1 LKKTRNL
8 IREDNDK
15 SIEAFIEHCETKDV
29 SSSPVARLFIWLM
42 KIDKTLMDYLQKRSL
57 PNKLLQGFKF
67 AIECLEFVEKQTVNK
82 ADSTND
88 SDDYIDPELK
98 ESLRRLINDSFTNK
112 DVSGFKD
119 KIQNYNV
126 KKILEKILLW
136 DNSGIFRKIVER
148 CDVER
153 LKIL

>member
-1 LKKTRNL
+1 
-8 IREDNDK
+8 
-15 SIEAFIEHCETKDV
+15 
-29 SSSPVARLFIWLM
+29 
-42 KIDKTLMDYLQKRSL
+42 MDYLQKRSL

-126 KKILEKILLW
+126 KKNL
-136 DNSGIFRKIVER
+136 RK
-148 CDVER
+148 DTAMG
-153 LKIL
+153 